1 MLEFKLENIESKS
14 DNREWDI
21 AIVGGG
27 PAGLGAAIY
36 AARSLRKTVVFE
48 KSAIGGQIATTDEVD
63 NYPGLRAKGPELA
76 ERFEKHARDFGAE
89 IIFAEVLSIKRE
101 NGIFI
106 LQTTEGDHTAKAV
119 IWAAGAE
126 PKKLGVPG
134 EKELTGRGV
143 SYCAVCDGAFFKGKR
158 VAVIGGGDSAFTEG
172 LYLLNMVGKLYL
184 IHRRDEFRAQRYY
197 VEQLKSHPN
206 AEILT
211 NKVVIEFV
219 GDRFLKGLRLKD
231 TKTGEESFL
240 EVDGA
245 FIYIG
250 LRPVN
255 DPIKDYVDLD
265 ERGFALVGE
274 DTKTKTPGL
283 FVAGDGRVK
292 PLRQLVHALADGAT
306 AAIMADEYIRHL
318 ESVKVA

>member
-1 MLEFKLENIESKS
+1 LVVMERS
-14 DNREWDI
+14 WDI

-27 PAGLGAAIY
+27 PAGLCAGIY
-36 AARSLRKTVVFE
+36 AARSMRKTVIFE
-48 KSAIGGQIATTDEVD
+48 KGVIGGQIATTADVD
-63 NYPGLRAKGPELA
+63 NYPGLRATGPELA
-76 ERFEKHARDFGAE
+76 QRFEEHARDFGAE
-89 IIFAEVLSIKRE
+89 IIFAEVLSLRKE
-101 NGIFI
+101 GEIFV
-106 LQTTEGDHTAKAV
+106 LETTEGEHTAKAV

-126 PKKLGVPG
+126 PKKLNVPG
-134 EKELTGRGV
+134 EREFTGRGV
-143 SYCAVCDGAFFKGKR
+143 SYCAVCDGAFFKEKR

-172 LYLLNMVGKLYL
+172 LYLLNMVGELYL
-184 IHRRDEFRAQRYY
+184 IHRRDEFRAQRFY
-197 VEQLKSHPN
+197 VEQLKANPK
-206 AEILT
+206 AKIIT
-211 NKVVIEFV
+211 NTVVEEFV
-219 GDRFLKGLRLKD
+219 GDKFLRGLRLRNV
-231 TKTGEESFL
+231 KTGEESFL

-265 ERGFALVGE
+265 ENGFALVGE

-318 ESVKVA
+318 ESVGV

>member
-1 MLEFKLENIESKS
+1 MSRI
-14 DNREWDI
+14 WDI

-36 AARSLRKTVVFE
+36 ASRSMRKTVIFE
-48 KSAIGGQIATTDEVD
+48 KGVIGGQIATTADVD
-63 NYPGLRAKGPELA
+63 NYPGLRATGPELA
-76 ERFEKHARDFGAE
+76 QRFEEHARDFGAE
-89 IIFAEVLSIKRE
+89 IIFAEVLSLRKE
-101 NGIFI
+101 GEIFV
-106 LQTTEGDHTAKAV
+106 LETTDGEHTAKAV
-119 IWAAGAE
+119 IWATGAE
-126 PKKLGVPG
+126 PKKLNVPG
-134 EKELTGRGV
+134 ERELTGRGV

-172 LYLLNMVGKLYL
+172 LYLLNMVGELYL
-184 IHRRDEFRAQRYY
+184 IHRRDEFRAQKFY
-197 VEQLKSHPN
+197 VEQLKANPK
-206 AEILT
+206 ARIIT
-211 NKVVIEFV
+211 NTVVEEFV
-219 GDRFLKGLRLKD
+219 GDKFLRGLRLRNV
-231 TKTGEESFL
+231 KTGEESFL

-265 ERGFALVGE
+265 ENGFALVGE

-318 ESVKVA
+318 EGVGV

>member
-1 MLEFKLENIESKS
+1 MLDVKVMDLESS
-14 DNREWDI
+14 DKGNEWDI

-36 AARSLRKTVVFE
+36 ASRSMRKTVVFE
-48 KSAIGGQIATTDEVD
+48 KSVLGGQIATTDEVD
-63 NYPGLRAKGPELA
+63 NYPGIRAKGPEIA
-76 ERFEKHARDFGAE
+76 AMFEKHARDFGAE
-89 IIFAEVLSIKRE
+89 IIFAEVLSIKKVE
-101 NGIFI
+101 DEFI
-106 LQTTEGDHTAKAV
+106 LETTEGKHRAKAV

-134 EKELTGRGV
+134 EKEFTGRGV
-143 SYCAVCDGAFFKGKR
+143 SYCAVCDGAFFKGKT

-184 IHRRDEFRAQRYY
+184 IHRREQFRAQRYY
-197 VEQLKSHPN
+197 VEQLKSNPKS
-206 AEILT
+206 EILT
-211 NKVVIEFV
+211 NKVVVEFV
-219 GDRFLKGLRLKD
+219 GDKFLKGLRLKD

-255 DPIKDYVDLD
+255 DLIKDYVDLD

-283 FVAGDGRVK
+283 FVAGDGRIK
-292 PLRQLVHALADGAT
+292 PLRQLVHALSDGAT

-318 ESVKVA
+318 ESVKVG

>member
-1 MLEFKLENIESKS
+1 MSRS
-14 DNREWDI
+14 WDI

-36 AARSLRKTVVFE
+36 ASRSMRKTVIFE
-48 KSAIGGQIATTDEVD
+48 KGVIGGQIATTADVD
-63 NYPGLRAKGPELA
+63 NYPGLRATGPELA
-76 ERFEKHARDFGAE
+76 QRFEEHARDFGAE
-89 IIFAEVLSIKRE
+89 IIFAEVLSLRKE
-101 NGIFI
+101 GEIFV
-106 LQTTEGDHTAKAV
+106 LETTDGEHTAKTV
-119 IWAAGAE
+119 IWATGAE
-126 PKKLGVPG
+126 PKKLNVPG
-134 EKELTGRGV
+134 ERELTGRGV

-172 LYLLNMVGKLYL
+172 LYLLNMVGELYL
-184 IHRRDEFRAQRYY
+184 IHRRDEFRAQRLY
-197 VEQLKSHPN
+197 VEQLKANPK
-206 AEILT
+206 AKIIT
-211 NKVVIEFV
+211 NTVVEEFV
-219 GDRFLKGLRLKD
+219 GDKFLKGLRLRNV
-231 TKTGEESFL
+231 KTGEEGFL

-265 ERGFALVGE
+265 ENGFALVGE

-283 FVAGDGRVK
+283 FVAGDGSVK

-318 ESVKVA
+318 EGVGV

>member
-1 MLEFKLENIESKS
+1 MERS
-14 DNREWDI
+14 WDI

-27 PAGLGAAIY
+27 PAGLGAGIY
-36 AARSLRKTVVFE
+36 AARSMRKTVIFE
-48 KSAIGGQIATTDEVD
+48 KGVIGGQIATTADVD
-63 NYPGLRAKGPELA
+63 NYPGLRATGPELSQ
-76 ERFEKHARDFGAE
+76 RFEEHARDFGAE
-89 IIFAEVLSIKRE
+89 IIFAEVLSLRKEGR
-101 NGIFI
+101 IFV
-106 LQTTEGDHTAKAV
+106 LETTEGEHTAKAV

-126 PKKLGVPG
+126 PKKLNVPG
-134 EKELTGRGV
+134 EREFTGRGV

-172 LYLLNMVGKLYL
+172 LYLLNMVGELYL
-184 IHRRDEFRAQRYY
+184 IHRRDEFRAQRFY
-197 VEQLKSHPN
+197 VEQLKANPK
-206 AEILT
+206 ARIIT
-211 NKVVIEFV
+211 NTVVEEFV
-219 GDRFLKGLRLKD
+219 GDKFLKGLRLRNV
-231 TKTGEESFL
+231 KTGEESFL

-255 DPIKDYVDLD
+255 DLIKDYVDLD
-265 ERGFALVGE
+265 ENGFALVGE

-318 ESVKVA
+318 ESVGV

>member
-1 MLEFKLENIESKS
+1 MERS
-14 DNREWDI
+14 WDI

-27 PAGLGAAIY
+27 PAGLCAGIY
-36 AARSLRKTVVFE
+36 AARSMRKTVIFE
-48 KSAIGGQIATTDEVD
+48 KGVIGGQIATTADVD
-63 NYPGLRAKGPELA
+63 NYPGLRATGPELA
-76 ERFEKHARDFGAE
+76 QRFEEHARDFGAE
-89 IIFAEVLSIKRE
+89 IIFAEVLSLRKE
-101 NGIFI
+101 GEIFV
-106 LQTTEGDHTAKAV
+106 LETTEGEHTTKAV

-126 PKKLGVPG
+126 PKKLNVPG
-134 EKELTGRGV
+134 EREFTGRGV

-158 VAVIGGGDSAFTEG
+158 VSVIGGGDSAFTEG
-172 LYLLNMVGKLYL
+172 LYLLNMVGELYL
-184 IHRRDEFRAQRYY
+184 IHRRDEFRAQRFY
-197 VEQLKSHPN
+197 VEQLKANPK
-206 AEILT
+206 AKIIT
-211 NKVVIEFV
+211 NTVVEEFV
-219 GDRFLKGLRLKD
+219 GDKFLRGLRLRNV
-231 TKTGEESFL
+231 KTGEESFL

-265 ERGFALVGE
+265 ENGFALVGE

-318 ESVKVA
+318 ESVGV

>member
-1 MLEFKLENIESKS
+1 MERS
-14 DNREWDI
+14 WDI

-27 PAGLGAAIY
+27 PAGLGAGIY
-36 AARSLRKTVVFE
+36 AARSMRKTVIFE
-48 KSAIGGQIATTDEVD
+48 KGVIGGQIATTADVD
-63 NYPGLRAKGPELA
+63 NYPGLRATGPELA
-76 ERFEKHARDFGAE
+76 QRFEEHARDFGAE
-89 IIFAEVLSIKRE
+89 IIFAEVLSLRKE
-101 NGIFI
+101 GEIFV
-106 LQTTEGDHTAKAV
+106 LETTEGEHTAKAV

-126 PKKLGVPG
+126 PKKLNVPG
-134 EKELTGRGV
+134 EREFTGRGV

-172 LYLLNMVGKLYL
+172 LYLLNMVGELYL
-184 IHRRDEFRAQRYY
+184 IHRRDEFRAQRFY
-197 VEQLKSHPN
+197 VEQLKANPK
-206 AEILT
+206 AKIIT
-211 NKVVIEFV
+211 NTVVEEFV
-219 GDRFLKGLRLKD
+219 GDKFLRGLRLRNV
-231 TKTGEESFL
+231 KTGEESFL

-265 ERGFALVGE
+265 ENGFALVGE

-318 ESVKVA
+318 ESVGV

>member
-1 MLEFKLENIESKS
+1 MSKI
-14 DNREWDI
+14 WDI

-36 AARSLRKTVVFE
+36 ASRSMRKTVVFE
-48 KSAIGGQIATTDEVD
+48 KGVIGGQIATTADVD
-63 NYPGLRAKGPELA
+63 NYPGIRATGPELA
-76 ERFEKHARDFGAE
+76 QRFEEHAREFGAE
-89 IIFAEVLSIKRE
+89 IIFAEVLSLKKQGE
-101 NGIFI
+101 IFV
-106 LQTTEGDHTAKAV
+106 LETTEGEHTAKAV

-126 PKKLGVPG
+126 PKKLNVPG
-134 EKELTGRGV
+134 ERELTGRGV

-172 LYLLNMVGKLYL
+172 LYLLNMVGELYL
-184 IHRRDEFRAQRYY
+184 IHRREEFRAQKFY
-197 VEQLKSHPN
+197 VEQLRANPK
-206 AEILT
+206 AKIIT
-211 NKVVIEFV
+211 NTVVEEFV
-219 GDRFLKGLRLKD
+219 GDKFLKGLKLRNV
-231 TKTGEESFL
+231 KTGEESFL

-255 DPIKDYVDLD
+255 DLIKEYIDLD
-265 ERGFALVGE
+265 ENGFALVGE

-283 FVAGDGRVK
+283 FVAGDGRIK

-306 AAIMADEYIRHL
+306 AAIMADEYIRR
-318 ESVKVA
+318 SFGV

>member
-1 MLEFKLENIESKS
+1 MSKS
-14 DNREWDI
+14 WDI

-27 PAGLGAAIY
+27 PAGLGAGIY
-36 AARSLRKTVVFE
+36 AARSMRKTVIFE
-48 KSAIGGQIATTDEVD
+48 KGVIGGQIATTADVD
-63 NYPGLRAKGPELA
+63 NYPGLRATGPELA
-76 ERFEKHARDFGAE
+76 QRFEEHARDFGAE
-89 IIFAEVLSIKRE
+89 IIFAEVLSLRKE
-101 NGIFI
+101 AEIFV
-106 LQTTEGDHTAKAV
+106 LETTEGEHTAKAV

-126 PKKLGVPG
+126 PKKLNVPG
-134 EKELTGRGV
+134 EREFTGRGV

-172 LYLLNMVGKLYL
+172 LYLLNMVRELYL
-184 IHRRDEFRAQRYY
+184 IHRRDEFRAQRFY
-197 VEQLKSHPN
+197 VEQLKANPK
-206 AEILT
+206 AKIIT
-211 NKVVIEFV
+211 NTVVEEFV
-219 GDRFLKGLRLKD
+219 GDKFLRGLRLRNV
-231 TKTGEESFL
+231 KTGEESFL

-265 ERGFALVGE
+265 ENGFALVGE

-306 AAIMADEYIRHL
+306 AAIMADEYIRNL
-318 ESVKVA
+318 ESVGV

>member
-1 MLEFKLENIESKS
+1 MERS
-14 DNREWDI
+14 WDI

-27 PAGLGAAIY
+27 PAGLGAGIY
-36 AARSLRKTVVFE
+36 AARSMRKTVIFE
-48 KSAIGGQIATTDEVD
+48 KGVIGGQIATTADVD
-63 NYPGLRAKGPELA
+63 NYPGLRATGPELA
-76 ERFEKHARDFGAE
+76 QRFEEHARDFGAE
-89 IIFAEVLSIKRE
+89 IIFAEVLSLRKEGR
-101 NGIFI
+101 IFV
-106 LQTTEGDHTAKAV
+106 LETTDGEHTAKAV
-119 IWAAGAE
+119 IWATGAE
-126 PKKLGVPG
+126 PKKLNVPG
-134 EKELTGRGV
+134 EREFTGRGV

-172 LYLLNMVGKLYL
+172 LYLLNMVGELYL
-184 IHRRDEFRAQRYY
+184 IHRRDEFRAQKFY
-197 VEQLKSHPN
+197 VEQLKANPK
-206 AEILT
+206 ARIIT
-211 NKVVIEFV
+211 NTVVEEFV
-219 GDRFLKGLRLKD
+219 GDKFLRGLRLRNV
-231 TKTGEESFL
+231 KTGEESFL

-265 ERGFALVGE
+265 ENGFALVGE

-306 AAIMADEYIRHL
+306 AAMMADEYIRHL
-318 ESVKVA
+318 ESVGV

>member
-1 MLEFKLENIESKS
+1 MSRI
-14 DNREWDI
+14 WDI

-36 AARSLRKTVVFE
+36 AARSMRKTVIFE
-48 KSAIGGQIATTDEVD
+48 KGVIGGQIATTADVD
-63 NYPGLRAKGPELA
+63 NYPGLRATGPELA
-76 ERFEKHARDFGAE
+76 QRFEEHARDFGAE
-89 IIFAEVLSIKRE
+89 IIFAEVLSLRKE
-101 NGIFI
+101 GEIFV
-106 LQTTEGDHTAKAV
+106 LETTDGEHTAKAV
-119 IWAAGAE
+119 IWATGAE
-126 PKKLGVPG
+126 PKKLNVPG
-134 EKELTGRGV
+134 ERELTGRGV

-172 LYLLNMVGKLYL
+172 LYLLNMVGELYL
-184 IHRRDEFRAQRYY
+184 IHRRDEFRAQRFY
-197 VEQLKSHPN
+197 VEQLKANPK
-206 AEILT
+206 ARIIT
-211 NKVVIEFV
+211 NTVVEEFV
-219 GDRFLKGLRLKD
+219 GDKFLRGLRLRNV
-231 TKTGEESFL
+231 KTGEESFL

-265 ERGFALVGE
+265 ENGFALVGE

-318 ESVKVA
+318 ESVGV

>member
-1 MLEFKLENIESKS
+1 MERS
-14 DNREWDI
+14 WDI

-27 PAGLGAAIY
+27 PAGLCAGIY
-36 AARSLRKTVVFE
+36 AARSMRKTVIFE
-48 KSAIGGQIATTDEVD
+48 KGVIGGQIATTADVD
-63 NYPGLRAKGPELA
+63 NYPGLRATGPELA
-76 ERFEKHARDFGAE
+76 QRFEEHARDFGAE
-89 IIFAEVLSIKRE
+89 IIFAEVLSLRKE
-101 NGIFI
+101 GEIFV
-106 LQTTEGDHTAKAV
+106 LETTEGEHTAKAV

-126 PKKLGVPG
+126 PKKLNVPG
-134 EKELTGRGV
+134 EREFTGRGV

-172 LYLLNMVGKLYL
+172 LYLLNMVGELYL
-184 IHRRDEFRAQRYY
+184 IHRRDEFRAQRFY
-197 VEQLKSHPN
+197 VEQLKANPK
-206 AEILT
+206 AKIIT
-211 NKVVIEFV
+211 NTVVEEFV
-219 GDRFLKGLRLKD
+219 GDKFLKGLRLRNV
-231 TKTGEESFL
+231 KTGEESFL

-265 ERGFALVGE
+265 ENGFALVGE

-318 ESVKVA
+318 ESVGV

>member
-1 MLEFKLENIESKS
+1 MERS
-14 DNREWDI
+14 WDI

-27 PAGLGAAIY
+27 PAGLGAGIY
-36 AARSLRKTVVFE
+36 AARSMRKTVIFE
-48 KSAIGGQIATTDEVD
+48 KGVIGGQIATTADVD
-63 NYPGLRAKGPELA
+63 NYPGLRATGPELA
-76 ERFEKHARDFGAE
+76 QRFEEHARDFGAE
-89 IIFAEVLSIKRE
+89 IIFAEVLSLRKEGR
-101 NGIFI
+101 IFV
-106 LQTTEGDHTAKAV
+106 LETTEGEHTAKAV

-126 PKKLGVPG
+126 PKKLNVPG
-134 EKELTGRGV
+134 ERELTGRGV

-172 LYLLNMVGKLYL
+172 LYLLNMVGELYL
-184 IHRRDEFRAQRYY
+184 IHRRDEFRAQRFY
-197 VEQLKSHPN
+197 VEQLKANPK
-206 AEILT
+206 AKIIT
-211 NKVVIEFV
+211 NTVVEEFV
-219 GDRFLKGLRLKD
+219 GDKFLRGLRLRNV
-231 TKTGEESFL
+231 KTWEESFL

-265 ERGFALVGE
+265 ENGFALVGE

-318 ESVKVA
+318 ESVGV

>member
-1 MLEFKLENIESKS
+1 MSRS
-14 DNREWDI
+14 WDI

-27 PAGLGAAIY
+27 PAGLGAGIY
-36 AARSLRKTVVFE
+36 ATRSMRKTVIFE
-48 KSAIGGQIATTDEVD
+48 KGVIGGQIATTADVD
-63 NYPGLRAKGPELA
+63 NYPGLRATGPELA
-76 ERFEKHARDFGAE
+76 QRFEKHARDFGAE
-89 IIFAEVLSIKRE
+89 IIFAEVLSLRKE
-101 NGIFI
+101 GEIFV
-106 LQTTEGDHTAKAV
+106 LETTDGEHTAKAV
-119 IWAAGAE
+119 IWATGAE
-126 PKKLGVPG
+126 PKKLNVPG
-134 EKELTGRGV
+134 ERELTGRGV

-172 LYLLNMVGKLYL
+172 LYLLNMVGELYL
-184 IHRRDEFRAQRYY
+184 IHRRDEFRAQRFY
-197 VEQLKSHPN
+197 VEQLKANPK
-206 AEILT
+206 ARIIT
-211 NKVVIEFV
+211 NTVVEEFV
-219 GDRFLKGLRLKD
+219 GDKFLRGLRLRNV
-231 TKTGEESFL
+231 KTGEESFL

-265 ERGFALVGE
+265 ENGFALVGE

-318 ESVKVA
+318 ESVGV

>member
-1 MLEFKLENIESKS
+1 MERS
-14 DNREWDI
+14 WDI

-27 PAGLGAAIY
+27 PAGLGAGIY
-36 AARSLRKTVVFE
+36 AARSMRKTVIFE
-48 KSAIGGQIATTDEVD
+48 KGVIGGQIATTADVD
-63 NYPGLRAKGPELA
+63 NYPGLRATGPELA
-76 ERFEKHARDFGAE
+76 QRFEEHARDFGAE
-89 IIFAEVLSIKRE
+89 IIFAEVLSLRKE
-101 NGIFI
+101 GEIFV
-106 LQTTEGDHTAKAV
+106 LETTEGEHTTKAV

-126 PKKLGVPG
+126 PKKLNVPG
-134 EKELTGRGV
+134 EREFTGRGV

-158 VAVIGGGDSAFTEG
+158 VSVIGGGDSAFTEG
-172 LYLLNMVGKLYL
+172 LYLLNMVGELYL
-184 IHRRDEFRAQRYY
+184 IHRRDEFRAQRFY
-197 VEQLKSHPN
+197 VEQLKANPK
-206 AEILT
+206 AKIIT
-211 NKVVIEFV
+211 NTVVEEFV
-219 GDRFLKGLRLKD
+219 GDKFLRGLRLRNV
-231 TKTGEESFL
+231 KTGEESFL

-265 ERGFALVGE
+265 ENGFALVGE

-318 ESVKVA
+318 ESVGV

>member
-1 MLEFKLENIESKS
+1 MSRS
-14 DNREWDI
+14 WDI

-36 AARSLRKTVVFE
+36 AARSMRKTVIFE
-48 KSAIGGQIATTDEVD
+48 KGVIGGQIATTADVD
-63 NYPGLRAKGPELA
+63 NYPGLRATGPELA
-76 ERFEKHARDFGAE
+76 QRFEEHARDFGAE
-89 IIFAEVLSIKRE
+89 IIFAEVLSLRKE
-101 NGIFI
+101 GEIFV
-106 LQTTEGDHTAKAV
+106 LETTDGEHTAKAV
-119 IWAAGAE
+119 IWATGAE
-126 PKKLGVPG
+126 PKKLNVPG
-134 EKELTGRGV
+134 ERELTGRGV

-172 LYLLNMVGKLYL
+172 LYLLNMVGELYL
-184 IHRRDEFRAQRYY
+184 IHRRDEFRAQRFY
-197 VEQLKSHPN
+197 VEQLKANPK
-206 AEILT
+206 ARIIT
-211 NKVVIEFV
+211 NTVVEEFV
-219 GDRFLKGLRLKD
+219 GDKFLRGLRLRNV
-231 TKTGEESFL
+231 KTGEESFL

-265 ERGFALVGE
+265 ENGFALVGE

-318 ESVKVA
+318 EGVGV

>member
-1 MLEFKLENIESKS
+1 MERS
-14 DNREWDI
+14 WDI

-27 PAGLGAAIY
+27 PAGLGAGIY
-36 AARSLRKTVVFE
+36 AARSMRKTVIFE
-48 KSAIGGQIATTDEVD
+48 KGVIGGQIATTADVD
-63 NYPGLRAKGPELA
+63 NYPGLRATGPELA
-76 ERFEKHARDFGAE
+76 QRFEEHARDFGAE
-89 IIFAEVLSIKRE
+89 IIFAEVLSLRKE
-101 NGIFI
+101 GEIFV
-106 LQTTEGDHTAKAV
+106 LETTDGEHTAKAV

-126 PKKLGVPG
+126 PKKLNVPG
-134 EKELTGRGV
+134 ERELTGRGV

-158 VAVIGGGDSAFTEG
+158 VAVIGGGDSAFTES
-172 LYLLNMVGKLYL
+172 LYLLNMVGELYL
-184 IHRRDEFRAQRYY
+184 IHRRDEFRAQRFY
-197 VEQLKSHPN
+197 VEQLKANPK
-206 AEILT
+206 AKIIT
-211 NKVVIEFV
+211 NTVVEEFV
-219 GDRFLKGLRLKD
+219 GDKFLRGLRLRNV
-231 TKTGEESFL
+231 KTGEEIFL

-265 ERGFALVGE
+265 ENGFALVGE

-283 FVAGDGRVK
+283 FLAGDGRVK

-318 ESVKVA
+318 ESVGV

>member
-1 MLEFKLENIESKS
+1 MERS
-14 DNREWDI
+14 WDI

-27 PAGLGAAIY
+27 PAGLGAGIY
-36 AARSLRKTVVFE
+36 AARSMRKTVIFE
-48 KSAIGGQIATTDEVD
+48 KGVIGGQIATTADVD
-63 NYPGLRAKGPELA
+63 NYPGLRATGPELA
-76 ERFEKHARDFGAE
+76 QRFEEHARDFGAE
-89 IIFAEVLSIKRE
+89 IIFAEVLSLRKE
-101 NGIFI
+101 GEIFV
-106 LQTTEGDHTAKAV
+106 LETTEGEHTAKAV

-126 PKKLGVPG
+126 PKKLNVPG
-134 EKELTGRGV
+134 EKEFTGRGV

-172 LYLLNMVGKLYL
+172 LYLLNMVGELYL
-184 IHRRDEFRAQRYY
+184 IHRRDEFRAQRFY
-197 VEQLKSHPN
+197 VEQLKANPK
-206 AEILT
+206 AKIIT
-211 NKVVIEFV
+211 NTVVEEFV
-219 GDRFLKGLRLKD
+219 GDKFLRGLRLRNV
-231 TKTGEESFL
+231 KTGEESFL

-265 ERGFALVGE
+265 ENGFALVGE

-306 AAIMADEYIRHL
+306 AAIMADEYIRNL
-318 ESVKVA
+318 ESVRV

>member
-1 MLEFKLENIESKS
+1 MSRI
-14 DNREWDI
+14 WDI

-36 AARSLRKTVVFE
+36 AARSMRKTVIFE
-48 KSAIGGQIATTDEVD
+48 KGVIGGQIATTADVD
-63 NYPGLRAKGPELA
+63 NYPGLRATGPELA
-76 ERFEKHARDFGAE
+76 QRFEEHARDFGAE
-89 IIFAEVLSIKRE
+89 IIFAEVLSLRKE
-101 NGIFI
+101 GEIFV
-106 LQTTEGDHTAKAV
+106 LETTDGEHTAKAV
-119 IWAAGAE
+119 IWATGAE
-126 PKKLGVPG
+126 PKKLNVPG
-134 EKELTGRGV
+134 ERELTGRGV

-172 LYLLNMVGKLYL
+172 LYLLNMVGELYL
-184 IHRRDEFRAQRYY
+184 IHRRDEFRAQRFY
-197 VEQLKSHPN
+197 VEQLKANPK
-206 AEILT
+206 ARIIT
-211 NKVVIEFV
+211 NTVVEEFV
-219 GDRFLKGLRLKD
+219 GDKFLRGLRLRNV
-231 TKTGEESFL
+231 KTGEESFL

-265 ERGFALVGE
+265 ENGFALVGE

-318 ESVKVA
+318 EGVGV

>member
-1 MLEFKLENIESKS
+1 MERS
-14 DNREWDI
+14 WDI

-36 AARSLRKTVVFE
+36 AARSMRKTVIFE
-48 KSAIGGQIATTDEVD
+48 KGVIGGQIATTADVD
-63 NYPGLRAKGPELA
+63 NYPGLRATGPELA
-76 ERFEKHARDFGAE
+76 QRFEEHARDFGAE
-89 IIFAEVLSIKRE
+89 IIFAEVLSLRKEGR
-101 NGIFI
+101 IFV
-106 LQTTEGDHTAKAV
+106 LETTEGEHTAKAV

-126 PKKLGVPG
+126 PKKLNVPG
-134 EKELTGRGV
+134 EREFTGRGV

-172 LYLLNMVGKLYL
+172 LYLLNMVGELYL
-184 IHRRDEFRAQRYY
+184 IHRRDEFRAQRFY
-197 VEQLKSHPN
+197 VEQLKANPK
-206 AEILT
+206 ARIIT
-211 NKVVIEFV
+211 NTVVEEFV
-219 GDRFLKGLRLKD
+219 GDKFLRGLRLRNV
-231 TKTGEESFL
+231 KTGEESFL

-265 ERGFALVGE
+265 ENGFALVGE

-306 AAIMADEYIRHL
+306 AAMMADEYIRHL
-318 ESVKVA
+318 EGVGV

>member
-1 MLEFKLENIESKS
+1 M
-14 DNREWDI
+14 
-21 AIVGGG
+21 
-27 PAGLGAAIY
+27 
-36 AARSLRKTVVFE
+36 RKTVIFE
-48 KSAIGGQIATTDEVD
+48 KGVIGGQIATTADVD
-63 NYPGLRAKGPELA
+63 NYPGLRATGPELA
-76 ERFEKHARDFGAE
+76 QRFEEHARDFGAE
-89 IIFAEVLSIKRE
+89 IIFAEVLSLRKE
-101 NGIFI
+101 GEIFV
-106 LQTTEGDHTAKAV
+106 LETTDGEHTAKAV

-126 PKKLGVPG
+126 PKKLNVSG
-134 EKELTGRGV
+134 ERELTGRGV

-184 IHRRDEFRAQRYY
+184 IHRRDEFRAQRFY
-197 VEQLKSHPN
+197 VEQLKANPK
-206 AEILT
+206 AKIIT
-211 NKVVIEFV
+211 NTVVEEFV
-219 GDRFLKGLRLKD
+219 GDKFLKGLRLRNV
-231 TKTGEESFL
+231 KTGEESFL

-265 ERGFALVGE
+265 ENGFALVGE

-283 FVAGDGRVK
+283 FLAGDGRVK
-292 PLRQLVHALADGAT
+292 PLRQLVHALADGST

-318 ESVKVA
+318 ESVGV

>member
-1 MLEFKLENIESKS
+1 MERS
-14 DNREWDI
+14 WDI

-27 PAGLGAAIY
+27 PAGLCAGIY
-36 AARSLRKTVVFE
+36 AARSMRKTVIFE
-48 KSAIGGQIATTDEVD
+48 KGVIGGQIATTADVD
-63 NYPGLRAKGPELA
+63 NYPGLRATGPELA
-76 ERFEKHARDFGAE
+76 QRFEEHARDFGAE
-89 IIFAEVLSIKRE
+89 IIFAEVLSLRKE
-101 NGIFI
+101 GEIFV
-106 LQTTEGDHTAKAV
+106 LETTEGEHTAKAV

-126 PKKLGVPG
+126 PKKLNVPG
-134 EKELTGRGV
+134 EREFTGRGV
-143 SYCAVCDGAFFKGKR
+143 SYCAVCDGAFFKEKR

-172 LYLLNMVGKLYL
+172 LYLLNMVGELYL
-184 IHRRDEFRAQRYY
+184 IHRRDEFRAQRFY
-197 VEQLKSHPN
+197 VEQLKANPK
-206 AEILT
+206 AKIIT
-211 NKVVIEFV
+211 NTVVEEFV
-219 GDRFLKGLRLKD
+219 GDKFLRGLRLRNV
-231 TKTGEESFL
+231 KTGEESFL

-265 ERGFALVGE
+265 ENGFALVGE

-318 ESVKVA
+318 ESVGV

>member
-1 MLEFKLENIESKS
+1 MERS
-14 DNREWDI
+14 WDI

-27 PAGLGAAIY
+27 PAGLCAGIY
-36 AARSLRKTVVFE
+36 AARSMRKTVIFE
-48 KSAIGGQIATTDEVD
+48 KGVIGGQIATTADVD
-63 NYPGLRAKGPELA
+63 NYPGLRATGPELA
-76 ERFEKHARDFGAE
+76 QRFEEHARDFGAE
-89 IIFAEVLSIKRE
+89 IIFAEVLSLRKE
-101 NGIFI
+101 GEIFV
-106 LQTTEGDHTAKAV
+106 LETTEGEHTAKAV

-126 PKKLGVPG
+126 PKKLNVPG
-134 EKELTGRGV
+134 EREFTGRGV

-172 LYLLNMVGKLYL
+172 LYLLNMVGELYL
-184 IHRRDEFRAQRYY
+184 IHRRDEFRAQRFY
-197 VEQLKSHPN
+197 VEQLKANPK
-206 AEILT
+206 AKIIT
-211 NKVVIEFV
+211 NTVVEEFV
-219 GDRFLKGLRLKD
+219 GDKFLRGLRLRNV
-231 TKTGEESFL
+231 KTGEESFL

-265 ERGFALVGE
+265 ENGFALVGE

-306 AAIMADEYIRHL
+306 AAIMADEYIRNL
-318 ESVKVA
+318 ESVGV